1 MGRGLWS
8 PKVGS
13 SRWKRLLI
21 KKHAPSL
28 DPSQIDPH
36 HSPMTWLDP
45 GEVKREDLVANTSH
59 PSNLRF
65 LWLRNPYSR
74 LLSGFLDE
82 GVARAR
88 QYDNGMMGY
97 GAPFEPFSSEF
108 LRFVKALTAMRA
120 DGLPLDKHLKPQAEQ
135 CGLPDGMQYDFYLK
149 VEDIHVWYPD
159 LVSLLGLEDVVS
171 HGWDHASEPTVPEGT
186 PPCFYPLPGKTCD
199 LTDLII
205 EHHSAS
211 VEALREYGA
220 HSPRA
225 SIPSR
230 EEKPAWMTAAT
241 SHHAHNADAQVM
253 AYYNNEEVVKLATE
267 FLREDLERFGYRK
280 MRWNEDQ

>member
-1 MGRGLWS
+1 MPLLRITRDSIADDAICPGPFLHL
-8 PKVGS
+8 S
-13 SRWKRLLI
+13 SELSVYGVSLRWKRLLI
-21 KKHAPSL
+21 KRHAPSL

-74 LLSGFLDE
+74 LLSGFLDK

-97 GAPFEPFSSEF
+97 GAPFESFSSEF

-171 HGWDHASEPTVPEGT
+171 HGWDHASEPTVVIS
-186 PPCFYPLPGKTCD
+186 PLPPQT
-199 LTDLII
+199 T
-205 EHHSAS
+205 E
-211 VEALREYGA
+211 
-220 HSPRA
+220 SPN
-225 SIPSR
+225 PS
-230 EEKPAWMTAAT
+230 P
-241 SHHAHNADAQVM
+241 SFHNA
-253 AYYNNEEVVKLATE
+253 
-267 FLREDLERFGYRK
+267 
-280 MRWNEDQ
+280 